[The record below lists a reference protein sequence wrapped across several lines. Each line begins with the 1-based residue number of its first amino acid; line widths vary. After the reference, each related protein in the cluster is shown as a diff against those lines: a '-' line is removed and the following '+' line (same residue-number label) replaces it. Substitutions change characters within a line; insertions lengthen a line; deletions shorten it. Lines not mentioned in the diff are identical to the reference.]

1 MRANAAANAAAAF
14 TAAARIPFV
23 AMLALAF
30 SCAVALVMHRL
41 PRHAVATHR
50 VVAPAMQV
58 GMSGGDL
65 QGGRDEERNAAI
77 RALKSSFYKED
88 GDAAAA
94 ADDGPQSAI
103 LHDLPIARFRV
114 VLMPHQQTAFNI
126 FQPALIHLF
135 ETLLSTPKP
144 WYFAT
149 AMLPGGVDNLAN
161 EEYALPGLGADGEA
175 GPSATLT
182 GTLSEVVFAERMTD
196 ARLFL
201 VVHCLG
207 RALVLRG
214 TQALPFSRATVL
226 RLPDTEALRAAAAHG
241 GDVGAAT
248 FAAAAAEDFCWKD
261 YEFADPWGPLAG
273 LRVRGSL
280 GRIGQ
285 PPQFPSFAPGMLV
298 SCARNADTLAGA
310 EAAGDDASLI
320 ANSTAAQAALAVVSE
335 VDDEAAATVEA
346 LEVQV
351 WLELDSFLRLLASR
365 NGGAMPAPAQVL
377 SLMPPPPAA
386 GWPEEFMLSRVV
398 LRLREIAAKQRAT
411 GIVDLE
417 DAEPYVPCSTEL
429 YSARR
434 RAQRLSF
441 TIWCMIRAEN
451 HDLQKVLETQSTS
464 DRLRL
469 AVLRL
474 REMREQA
481 RGQMPK

>member
-1 MRANAAANAAAAF
+1 
-14 TAAARIPFV
+14 
-23 AMLALAF
+23 MLALAF

-50 VVAPAMQV
+50 VLAPVMQV

-226 RLPDTEALRAAAAHG
+226 RLPDTEALRAAASHG

-261 YEFADPWGPLAG
+261 YEFADPMGPLAG

-351 WLELDSFLRLLASR
+351 WLELDALVNPDAPRGEGASARLMTDADVPPELL
-365 NGGAMPAPAQVL
+365 GLLPPAP
-377 SLMPPPPAA
+377 PG
-386 GWPEEFMLSRVV
+386 GWPEGFGLHDRQEAMEARA
-398 LRLREIAAKQRAT
+398 RLEALVGGGGTHLASLIGSAAAA
-411 GIVDLE
+411 GYPL
-417 DAEPYVPCSTEL
+417 
-429 YSARR
+429 RR
-434 RAQRLSF
+434 RAERLSYAVWAV
-441 TIWCMIRAEN
+441 IGDEDGAP
-451 HDLQKVLETQSTS
+451 LQRVLEATSTAE
-464 DRLRL
+464 RLRF
-469 AVLRL
+469 AVLR
-474 REMREQA
+474 MRTLTGRSFRPPGA
-481 RGQMPK
+481 

>member
-1 MRANAAANAAAAF
+1 
-14 TAAARIPFV
+14 
-23 AMLALAF
+23 MLALAF
-30 SCAVALVMHRL
+30 SCAIAVVHRL
-41 PRHAVATHR
+41 PRHVQLPRHAHRAVAPT
-50 VVAPAMQV
+50 MQV
-58 GMSGGDL
+58 GDSGGDL

-77 RALKSSFYKED
+77 RALKSSFYKDD
-88 GDAAAA
+88 GVATTA
-94 ADDGPQSAI
+94 GPQSAI

-226 RLPDTEALRAAAAHG
+226 RLPDTEALRAAASHG

-261 YEFADPWGPLAG
+261 YEFADPMGPLAG

-285 PPQFPSFAPGMLV
+285 PPQFPSFAPG
-298 SCARNADTLAGA
+298 RK
-310 EAAGDDASLI
+310 
-320 ANSTAAQAALAVVSE
+320 
-335 VDDEAAATVEA
+335 
-346 LEVQV
+346 
-351 WLELDSFLRLLASR
+351 R
-365 NGGAMPAPAQVL
+365 
-377 SLMPPPPAA
+377 
-386 GWPEEFMLSRVV
+386 
-398 LRLREIAAKQRAT
+398 
-411 GIVDLE
+411 
-417 DAEPYVPCSTEL
+417 
-429 YSARR
+429 
-434 RAQRLSF
+434 
-441 TIWCMIRAEN
+441 
-451 HDLQKVLETQSTS
+451 
-464 DRLRL
+464 
-469 AVLRL
+469 
-474 REMREQA
+474 
-481 RGQMPK
+481 